1 MDEVLGTGRA
11 GEQEPQESRM
21 PKGTRFSKTKYQ
33 DSEESAG
40 YRKTI
45 TELLEWAQGERSHY
59 RPVHPAPSRWLRLVS
74 RLPLR
79 QSGAGSH
86 INCFYSENS
95 LRNKN
100 STKPRINIKLQKQYE

>member
-33 DSEESAG
+33 DSEESGG

-45 TELLEWAQGERSHY
+45 PELLEWAQGERSHY
-59 RPVHPAPSRWLRLVS
+59 RPVHPSTQQMVALGKQAPS
-74 RLPLR
+74 
-79 QSGAGSH
+79 
-86 INCFYSENS
+86 
-95 LRNKN
+95 
-100 STKPRINIKLQKQYE
+100 